1 MKKFDI
7 SNLIITQICDAYS
20 YTLEE
25 ETVTKAVCEHCVLI
39 LKHCGATQYTVGNKA
54 FTANAEQILFL
65 PANCEYEMQIEK
77 EGECTVIEFDVIGE
91 EALYPCEFYSDSEGD
106 IAASSKNLLLYWKLQ
121 GPAYHSKCLSEL
133 YDLITQLSNI
143 MSSADSLVG
152 KYPLIHRSVKYIEK
166 NYHKI
171 DLYTPALAK
180 MSGIGETYYRS
191 IFLAVFHMPPARYI
205 QKIRIDKAKELLVS
219 SGGSIE
225 DIAVSTGFANASY
238 FCKVFKSVVGIT
250 PTEFAQ
256 KSRRFG

>member
-25 ETVTKAVCEHCVLI
+25 ETVTKSVCEHCVLI
-39 LKHCGATQYTVGNKA
+39 IKRRGATKYTVGSKS
-54 FTANAEQILFL
+54 FTADAERVLFL
-65 PANCEYEMQIEK
+65 PANCEYEMQIEE
-77 EGECTVIEFDVIGE
+77 EGECTVIEFDVIDA

-106 IAASSKNLLLYWKLQ
+106 IAASAKNLLLYWKLQ
-121 GPAYHSKCLSEL
+121 GPAYRSKCLSEL

-171 DLYTPALAK
+171 DLYTPMLAK

-205 QKIRIDKAKELLVS
+205 QKFRIDKAKELLVS